1 MEKVAFNYFVEIRP
15 NLSLQSKKLY
25 GKQLEKIFENSKMKI
40 FNPLK
45 LSNRIINQ
53 SLKNKNLNMV
63 LLNEGGLQSKN
74 QRLSAFRNMI
84 ENNKNNIAQIKYDK
98 IIQLITDTGN
108 NIRNEISTIAGL
120 NEKTPNEEINMVKW
134 EAITNFAENMPTDSK
149 NELRNKLILNIMV
162 NNYKIINNQKFNVL
176 LRIVEYNTL
185 HLWTNKKKPPSDKI
199 NYLWLKEDPVLYIQ
213 HSKTT
218 GGIKRVGEKTVEQVK
233 FKTYPI
239 SNNVIKILKMYVR
252 DFKIKNKSILFMGS
266 DGEIMKSPYFRSILT
281 NELKSLAPNITS
293 TIIRKIYEN
302 REITLNNA
310 NDKVEFNKLVD
321 HSLAVASVFYHK
333 N

>member
-162 NNYKIINNQKFNVL
+162 NNYKVINNQKFNVL

-185 HLWTNKKKPPSDKI
+185 HLWTNKKKPPLDKI